1 MSDLRF
7 ATDRLFPPVLDGL
20 PEFTPDAALW
30 SRIESARRQQLGRR
44 RWTRAGGSLAAA
56 AVFAAALVVLPR
68 PTPAPVASDALAGR
82 LQQSQALEQEWS
94 RLDPQPALAA
104 GMPPGSVSLRR
115 IDAALQAAYDRG
127 AGDEELAPLWEA
139 RNQALRV
146 LIENRRDAVVTVR
159 I

>member
-30 SRIESARRQQLGRR
+30 SRIESARRQQLGHR

-68 PTPAPVASDALAGR
+68 PTPVAPDALAGR

-146 LIENRRDAVVTVR
+146 LIESRRDAVVTVR